1 MPDGAWLTAEEL
13 HADPILC
20 ETCGV
25 EPADFHGVDG
35 WICAGCADENDPPY
49 EG

>member
-1 MPDGAWLTAEEL
+1 MPDDDWLTAEEL
-13 HADPILC
+13 QADPILC
-20 ETCGV
+20 ELCGN

-35 WICAGCADENDPPY
+35 WVCAGCAEELHPSF